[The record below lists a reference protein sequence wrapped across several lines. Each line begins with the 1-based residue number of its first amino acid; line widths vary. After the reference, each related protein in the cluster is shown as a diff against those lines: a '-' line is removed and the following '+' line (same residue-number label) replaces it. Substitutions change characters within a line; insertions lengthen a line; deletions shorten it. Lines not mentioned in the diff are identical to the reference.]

1 MQIRNIV
8 VPLDGSRLAEHA
20 LPHACSI
27 ARRSDANVHVV
38 AILPGAGFLAP
49 TEAAG
54 LSVDVMRQAQDELYA
69 YLDRVLARIRQEGYV
84 RVTGEVRI
92 DSPVD
97 GILRTTRDYDADLV
111 TITTHARGGF
121 RRAWFGS
128 VTDEL
133 TRRTHVPLLVLKAG
147 EVVPADLTREPAADA
162 VVVPLD
168 GSRLAEAALE
178 PALAFASLFRLP
190 VTLLRVVQGPL
201 SISPFM
207 PVPPEAAGDLRDEAA
222 GAEAYVEAVATEL
235 RHRGAVVRTVVVHD
249 DSAASAIVACG
260 TGALTVIATHGLGG
274 VQRMLLGSVT
284 DKVVRFA
291 DSPVVVVRPERA
303 TATPWSSNTNAA
315 EHAAMS

>member
-20 LPHACSI
+20 LPYACAI
-27 ARRSDANVHVV
+27 ARRANASLHVV
-38 AILPGAGFLAP
+38 AVLPGAGFLAP
-49 TEAAG
+49 TEVAG
-54 LSVDVMRQAQDELYA
+54 LSVDVLKQAQDELYA
-69 YLDRVLARIRQEGYV
+69 YLDRVSTRVRHEGYV

-92 DSPVD
+92 DSPVE
-97 GILRTTRDYDADLV
+97 GILGAIRERNADIV
-111 TITTHARGGF
+111 TITTHACGGF

-178 PALAFASLFRLP
+178 PALAFATLFRLP
-190 VTLLRVVQGPL
+190 LTLLRIVRGPFGM
-201 SISPFM
+201 SPLV

-222 GAEAYVEAVATEL
+222 GAEAYLDAVAAEL
-235 RHRGAVVRTVVVHD
+235 RRSGASVRTVVLHD
-249 DSAASAIVACG
+249 DSIASAVVACG
-260 TGALTVIATHGLGG
+260 TGAVTVMATHGLGG
-274 VQRMLLGSVT
+274 MQRVLLGSVA
-284 DKVVRFA
+284 DKVVRLA
-291 DSPVVVVRPERA
+291 DSPVIVVRPERA
-303 TATPWSSNTNAA
+303 VEAGVPRQEAQRAA
-315 EHAAMS
+315 LV

>member
-27 ARRSDANVHVV
+27 ARRSDASVHVV

-49 TEAAG
+49 AEVAG
-54 LSVDVMRQAQDELYA
+54 VPVDVVRQSQDELDA
-69 YLDRVLARIRQEGYV
+69 YLERVLARIRQEGYV
-84 RVTGEVRI
+84 RVTGEIRI
-92 DSPVD
+92 GSPVD
-97 GILRTTRDYDADLV
+97 GIMRTMRDYDADLV

-147 EVVPADLTREPAADA
+147 EVAPADLTREPAADA

-168 GSRLAEAALE
+168 GSRLAEAAIE
-178 PALAFASLFRLP
+178 PALAFAALFRLP
-190 VTLLRVVQGPL
+190 VTLLRVVCGPFG
-201 SISPFM
+201 ISPFV

-222 GAEAYVEAVATEL
+222 GAEAYVEAVAAEL
-235 RHRGAVVRTVVVHD
+235 RLRGAVVRTVVVHD
-249 DSAASAIVACG
+249 DSIASAIAACG
-260 TGALTVIATHGLGG
+260 TGALTVMATHGLSGM
-274 VQRMLLGSVT
+274 QRMLLGSVA

-303 TATPWSSNTNAA
+303 TATPWSSSTMAVK
-315 EHAAMS
+315 HPVMI